1 MNVLAVAVK
10 RRLAIFKRRCVE
22 GTKSRGIPI
31 GEQSG
36 VAKEV
41 PRRTDGKE
49 TSGIGIRIIWDWNDG
64 HGCRDALGDNASHT
78 NTLTMDYF
86 IVWKKK
92 EISFRHLDL

>member
-22 GTKSRGIPI
+22 GTKSRGILI

-41 PRRTDGKE
+41 LNPRRTDGKE
-49 TSGIGIRIIWDWNDG
+49 TSGVRIRII
-64 HGCRDALGDNASHT
+64 
-78 NTLTMDYF
+78 
-86 IVWKKK
+86 
-92 EISFRHLDL
+92 